1 MNSIDNIDWD
11 GALSN
16 DWDRYCEEECDKER
30 RMMDD
35 EADREKKETN
45 RFHQWTLK
53 IDLDDQATHSAAQKI
68 VEALRQWHSYVECVN
83 MDAWE

>member
-1 MNSIDNIDWD
+1 
-11 GALSN
+11 
-16 DWDRYCEEECDKER
+16 
-30 RMMDD
+30 MDD

-53 IDLDDQATHSAAQKI
+53 IDLDDQATHSAAQKN